1 MLTMITGTL
10 RAAVI
15 SRRRRSPSGSPAS
28 AAAPARGRGGS
39 GTRAVYPVRSTVA
52 IRSATPTPGPTAT
65 LAFSVAKLTVA
76 ATPSIRFSF
85 FSIRAA
91 QEAQVIPLM
100 DSSISARPA
109 VVTLISPPVRWLVP

>member
-1 MLTMITGTL
+1 M
-10 RAAVI
+10 
-15 SRRRRSPSGSPAS
+15 
-28 AAAPARGRGGS
+28 
-39 GTRAVYPVRSTVA
+39 RSTVA
-52 IRSATPTPGPTAT
+52 IRSATPTPGATAT
-65 LAFSVAKLTVA
+65 RAFSVAKLTVA

-91 QEAQVIPLM
+91 QEAQVIPPM